1 MALGIKSR
9 SGAVR
14 AGMIFFFINIL
25 ITIDMADLPHYST
38 VIQIFSDF
46 SFGGKGESM
55 LTGGATNRIPAV
67 NAGGWSV
74 SISHIQAS
82 TFAKT
87 AADKS
92 IHRDNLKPIWGC
104 YCDNGANSINFEAAT
119 RPPSVARPRSRAT
132 NGSPRHFEA
141 ATRPIKASEAAATFR
156 CPSYGP
162 ATRPPSVARTA
173 VTRASSFA
181 KATE

>member
-1 MALGIKSR
+1 
-9 SGAVR
+9 
-14 AGMIFFFINIL
+14 
-25 ITIDMADLPHYST
+25 
-38 VIQIFSDF
+38 
-46 SFGGKGESM
+46 M

-74 SISHIQAS
+74 SISHTQAS
-82 TFAKT
+82 TFART
-87 AADKS
+87 AADKNT
-92 IHRDNLKPIWGC
+92 HRDNLKPIWGC
-104 YCDNGANSINFEAAT
+104 YCDNGANSIN
-119 RPPSVARPRSRAT
+119 
-132 NGSPRHFEA
+132 FEA

-181 KATE
+181 KATEDKKGGAGGRRKEPFLKRFFLLPPANRPLFFYESMTCPPVTGTA